1 MNGAV
6 GHHDKYK
13 GTIDCMTQIV
23 KQGGPKALYRG
34 VHLFALKEML
44 VAFTQVQAYDILFC
58 NFMEKKTET
67 SSVVEVTETSSV
79 VEVKQ
84 EEESEIP
91 LDK

>member
-1 MNGAV
+1 MSLGIYPLDTVKRCLQMNGAV

-44 VAFTQVQAYDILFC
+44 VAFT
-58 NFMEKKTET
+58 
-67 SSVVEVTETSSV
+67 
-79 VEVKQ
+79 
-84 EEESEIP
+84 
-91 LDK
+91 

>member
-1 MNGAV
+1 
-6 GHHDKYK
+6 
-13 GTIDCMTQIV
+13 
-23 KQGGPKALYRG
+23 
-34 VHLFALKEML
+34 
-44 VAFTQVQAYDILFC
+44 
-58 NFMEKKTET
+58 MEKKTET